1 MSVDISDM
9 ELARY
14 LKAGDA
20 RSFELIFRRFH
31 PRMCAYAQ
39 KFLHNSADSQE
50 AVQDVFL
57 TLWKHRERVD
67 EQQSLQG
74 YLFTS
79 LKNKCLNVLETK
91 KTRDRHSQILWL
103 LYVQQSVDNNTSFH
117 TLVSQ
122 DLERDLNS
130 ALKTLPREC
139 RKIFE
144 LSRFE
149 GLQYQEIATRL
160 NISIKTV
167 ETQMSRALAK
177 LRFRLQEHL
186 TVIALLILSLFR

>member
-1 MSVDISDM
+1 VSIDISDIA
-9 ELARY
+9 LAKY

-20 RSFELIFRRFH
+20 RSFELLFRRLY

-39 KFLHNSADSQE
+39 KFLHDANESHEVVQE
-50 AVQDVFL
+50 VFL
-57 TLWKHRERVD
+57 ALWQHRDRID
-67 EQQSLQG
+67 ENQSLQG

-79 LKNKCLNVLETK
+79 VKNKCLNVLEMK
-91 KTRDRHSQILWL
+91 KTRGRHAQILWF
-103 LYVQQSVDNNTSFH
+103 LYVQQSVDKNNSFH
-117 TLVSQ
+117 TLASQ
-122 DLERDLNS
+122 DLERDFNT
-130 ALKTLPREC
+130 ALKTLPGEC

-160 NISIKTV
+160 DISIKTV

-177 LRFRLQEHL
+177 LRFRLREHL
-186 TVIALLILSLFR
+186 TTILIAALYLFK